1 MLIKMINENDILALT
16 RTHTYTH
23 RTHGQDTSNYHFHS
37 DPKQSET
44 IITNSHCQNTYMQ
57 HAHYTHTCVNK
68 VYSKCFGI
76 FAYVHEPVCMRCIQN
91 YSVDSFVSTAANK
104 LCWILGFGWML
115 FFHSASLCDLINSS
129 SVYRGTYFL
138 FVPAVYFCCFEWVVI
153 KSNPK
158 HSNHSF
164 IHSAL
169 YFCCCC
175 CCCCRV

>member
-115 FFHSASLCDLINSS
+115 FFPFCEPVWPHKFVKRIQRNVFPFCPSCL
-129 SVYRGTYFL
+129 FL
-138 FVPAVYFCCFEWVVI
+138 LLWV
-153 KSNPK
+153 SCN
-158 HSNHSF
+158 
-164 IHSAL
+164 
-169 YFCCCC
+169 
-175 CCCCRV
+175 